1 MEITIPIYGLG
12 VVRLLYCMTV
22 SFCFHILGQR
32 DVALYLL
39 ENGANINAKT
49 NGNQTPLHLAAL
61 GVNGSETLRLLL
73 ANKSLDRTIA
83 NNQGET
89 AEGVAKR
96 CGKWVE
102 LFKT

>member
-1 MEITIPIYGLG
+1 MHEN
-12 VVRLLYCMTV
+12 LLNIF
-22 SFCFHILGQR
+22 SPGQK

-61 GVNGSETLRLLL
+61 GINGSETLELLL
-73 ANKSLDRTIA
+73 ANKALERTIT

-89 AEGVAKR
+89 AEDVAKR